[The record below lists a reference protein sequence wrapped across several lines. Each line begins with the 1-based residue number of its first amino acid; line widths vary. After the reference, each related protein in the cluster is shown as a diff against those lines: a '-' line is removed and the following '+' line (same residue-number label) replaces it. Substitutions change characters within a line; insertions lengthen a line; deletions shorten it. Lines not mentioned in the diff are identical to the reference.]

1 MLGLSDVQRR
11 KGTVYVLLAAGFYSL
26 STPLAKSLVGLT
38 SPMLLAGLFY
48 FGSGVGAG
56 LLAVLTPKLA
66 IIKEDSLRKV
76 DLPWMVGS
84 VFFGGMLA
92 PILVLNGL
100 RFIPASDVSL
110 LLNFEAVFTIL
121 IAWLVFHEYVD
132 RMFGLGAF
140 AIILGSL
147 IITWNGFTGSFNL
160 TGVLAI
166 VGGCLFWGFESNLI
180 RKISV
185 RNPFQVAGVRGI
197 SAGAATILLSLL
209 FPSVWTV
216 QWVLAGLAIGIVCY
230 GFSTVLW
237 VLALRYLGGARAG
250 AYFSSAPFIGALF
263 SVLLLREAAT
273 IFLVAAAV
281 TMGLG
286 ALLVDRASTTR

>member
-1 MLGLSDVQRR
+1 MRRLSDVQRR
-11 KGTVYVLLAAGFYSL
+11 KGTVYVLLAAGFFSL
-26 STPLAKSLVGLT
+26 STPLAKPLVGLT
-38 SPMLLAGLFY
+38 SPILLAGLFY

-56 LLAVLTPKLA
+56 LLAVLTPKSA
-66 IIKEDSLRKV
+66 INEDSLRKA

-84 VFFGGMLA
+84 ISFGGVLA
-92 PILVLNGL
+92 PTLVLYGL
-100 RFIPASDVSL
+100 RFIPASYASL

-121 IAWLVFHEYVD
+121 IAWLAFHEHVD

-147 IITWNGFTGSFNL
+147 IITWNGFTGLLNL
-160 TGVLAI
+160 TGALAI
-166 VGGCLFWGFESNLI
+166 IGGCLFWGFESNLI

-197 SAGAATILLSLL
+197 SAGAANILLSLL
-209 FPSVWTV
+209 FPSAWTV
-216 QWVLAGLAIGIVCY
+216 QWVLAALTIGIVCY
-230 GFSTVLW
+230 GFSNVLW

-281 TMGLG
+281 AMGLG
-286 ALLVDRASTTR
+286 ALLVDKASTAR

>member
-1 MLGLSDVQRR
+1 MRRLSDVQRR
-11 KGTVYVLLAAGFYSL
+11 KGTVYVLLAAGFFSL
-26 STPLAKSLVGLT
+26 STPLAKPLVGLT
-38 SPMLLAGLFY
+38 SPILLAGLFY

-56 LLAVLTPKLA
+56 LLAVLTPKSA
-66 IIKEDSLRKV
+66 INEDSLRKA

-84 VFFGGMLA
+84 ISFGGVLA
-92 PILVLNGL
+92 PTLVLYGL
-100 RFIPASDVSL
+100 RFIPASYASL

-121 IAWLVFHEYVD
+121 IAWLAFHEHVD

-147 IITWNGFTGSFNL
+147 IITWNGFTGLLNL
-160 TGVLAI
+160 TGALAI
-166 VGGCLFWGFESNLI
+166 IGGCLFWGFESNLI

-197 SAGAATILLSLL
+197 SAGAANILLSLL
-209 FPSVWTV
+209 FPSAWTV
-216 QWVLAGLAIGIVCY
+216 QWVLAALAIGIVCY
-230 GFSTVLW
+230 GFSNVLW

-281 TMGLG
+281 AMGLG
-286 ALLVDRASTTR
+286 ALLVDKASTAR